1 MLLVLFFA
9 LAAADNDDTF
19 GGATSTAPSMAS
31 SPALDED
38 VCTIKG
44 DDGVWR
50 SCADALALKNVKAA
64 PTDEAL
70 VDMSPEAKALRA
82 KMQAA
87 DAAAKAPPPPPPKT
101 QLEKELEKARL
112 DPTLPLL
119 ALRIDVA
126 RVQEEIAR
134 LEKAGTGGRA
144 KEEAELRLVEVTRT
158 LDAVERIAIHRMDVC
173 SQRRGNKPI
182 VKNFRMT
189 AGGPVLLT
197 ASDMMAQ
204 LPIVDPEGC
213 ERIFLVDAEVVA
225 RVKRREELTRTLATK
240 TFGYHEVAQRKALEK
255 ELSDIDKALAR
266 EAIPALSAPGVRDPY
281 GGR

>member
-1 MLLVLFFA
+1 MLLALFFA
-9 LAAADNDDTF
+9 LAAASDDTF
-19 GGATSTAPSMAS
+19 GGATSSPTS
-31 SPALDED
+31 SSALHED

-44 DDGVWR
+44 EDGVWR
-50 SCADALALKNVKAA
+50 SCADALALKNAKAA
-64 PTDEAL
+64 PNDEAL

-101 QLEKELEKARL
+101 QLERDLEKARL
-112 DPTLPLL
+112 DATLPLL

-134 LEKAGTGGRA
+134 LEKAGTGGSE
-144 KEEAELRLVEVTRT
+144 KEAAALRLVEVTRT

-213 ERIFLVDAEVVA
+213 ERIFLIDAEIVA
-225 RVKRREELTRTLATK
+225 RVKRREQLTRTLATK

-255 ELSDIDKALAR
+255 ELADIEKVLAK